1 MSNPISKLEITICN
15 GICQTRYYTPLAS
28 ACQTALI
35 TRMPNSTVMVSKYA
49 IASVFIAAIA
59 VAVAVAVIIFS
70 GVFNTGPRVPDV
82 KFVGFSPEGTTQA
95 IKQEQTITIA
105 FKVHNNEALSVNN
118 ARVVTTHLGDAKFFI
133 IDKPDYI
140 ITPAIGGSNGESGD
154 QMITITGASLG
165 NQSAIEDKFTVT
177 LYVDTVVTDSK
188 KFDVR
193 LEQ

>member
-1 MSNPISKLEITICN
+1 
-15 GICQTRYYTPLAS
+15 
-28 ACQTALI
+28 
-35 TRMPNSTVMVSKYA
+35 MVPKYA
-49 IASVFIAAIA
+49 VVALA
-59 VAVAVAVIIFS
+59 VAVAVAVAVVIFS
-70 GVFNTGPRVPDV
+70 GVFNTGPKVPDV
-82 KFVGFSPEGTTQA
+82 NFVGFSPEGTTQV
-95 IKQEQTITIA
+95 IKQAQTITIK

-118 ARVVTTHLGDAKFFI
+118 ARVVTTHLGDAKFFT

-177 LYVDTVVTDSK
+177 LYVDTVVTDSRQI
-188 KFDVR
+188 DVR